1 VIPFP
6 KLLHSISYPHKW
18 INCEFIDGNLIE
30 VHLRR
35 NEDFDEH
42 TEHFIPVWEGQ
53 DTTPPEGY
61 TYREYPDVHGRI
73 GAFIK

>member
-1 VIPFP
+1 M
-6 KLLHSISYPHKW
+6 LHAISYPHKW

-35 NEDFDEH
+35 NEDFDED
-42 TEHFIPVWEGQ
+42 TQHFIPVWEGQ
-53 DTTPPEGY
+53 DTTPPKGY

-73 GAFIK
+73 GAFVK